1 MSSAKDPSN
10 DPPEQGGAP
19 QNSNLGALES
29 RHSKDSW
36 KGQDIEL
43 ARQDGMLDIAT
54 ERPVVPAF
62 KERSLRSEIII
73 GVFGLIALASPL
85 ALWIAWTQEMLLI
98 VSGAGLVSTLICW
111 LTVRFSDAD

>member
-1 MSSAKDPSN
+1 MSKPAQGTDTT
-10 DPPEQGGAP
+10 PETVAGK
-19 QNSNLGALES
+19 LEL

-62 KERSLRSEIII
+62 RERSARAEMVIVI
-73 GVFGLIALASPL
+73 FGLIALASPL
-85 ALWIAWTQEMLLI
+85 ALWIAWTQELLLLT
-98 VSGAGLVSTLICW
+98 SGAGLISTLLCW
-111 LTVRFSDAD
+111 LTVRFSSGD

>member
-1 MSSAKDPSN
+1 MREQPGDTNEPSATDTSAGTTG
-10 DPPEQGGAP
+10 E
-19 QNSNLGALES
+19 LTR

-43 ARQDGMLDIAT
+43 ARKDGMLDIAT

-62 KERSLRSEIII
+62 KERSRRSEIII
-73 GVFGLIALASPL
+73 GVFGVIALASPL
-85 ALWIAWTQEMLLI
+85 ALWIAWTQELLLLA
-98 VSGAGLVSTLICW
+98 SGAGLLSTLICW